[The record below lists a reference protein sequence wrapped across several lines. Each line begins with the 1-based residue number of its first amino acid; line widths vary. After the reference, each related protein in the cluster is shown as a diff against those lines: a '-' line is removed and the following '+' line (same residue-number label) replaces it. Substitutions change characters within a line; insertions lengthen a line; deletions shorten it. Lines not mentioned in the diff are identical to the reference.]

1 MKDVV
6 LSENE
11 GELSFALNEVSSHS
25 EVVVK
30 KFVLIFERYLGD
42 KTDIQHAFQAFLDW
56 KKNRDEVITLTEEGN
71 REEAAHITKGK
82 GAKHEACLMEGVS
95 SKAVV

>member
-1 MKDVV
+1 M
-6 LSENE
+6 SENE

-30 KFVLIFERYLGD
+30 EFVLVFERYLGD

-56 KKNRDEVITLTEEGN
+56 KKT
-71 REEAAHITKGK
+71 
-82 GAKHEACLMEGVS
+82 
-95 SKAVV
+95 

>member
-1 MKDVV
+1 M
-6 LSENE
+6 SENE
-11 GELSFALNEVSSHS
+11 GQLSFALNEVSSHS

-30 KFVLIFERYLGD
+30 EFVLIFERYLGD

-56 KKNRDEVITLTEEGN
+56 KKRDEVITLIKEGN
-71 REEAAHITKGK
+71 RLEAAHIITKGK

>member
-30 KFVLIFERYLGD
+30 EFVLVFERYLGD
-42 KTDIQHAFQAFLDW
+42 KTDIQHAFQAFLD
-56 KKNRDEVITLTEEGN
+56 
-71 REEAAHITKGK
+71 
-82 GAKHEACLMEGVS
+82 
-95 SKAVV
+95 

>member
-56 KKNRDEVITLTEEGN
+56 EKIVTRL
-71 REEAAHITKGK
+71 
-82 GAKHEACLMEGVS
+82 LP
-95 SKAVV
+95 